1 MQSVTVENWTYCRF
15 QKGKFL
21 AFVSFGA
28 DPESIAQDRLEYYVT
43 VLEDEEKEIFQKKFD
58 GLTDACLYLNQ
69 NYSDWN
75 FEDQT
80 ASKSG
85 CSSCAAH

>member
-1 MQSVTVENWTYCRF
+1 MQSVTVENWSYCRF

-21 AFVSFGA
+21 ALISFGA
-28 DPESIAQDRLEYYVT
+28 DPESMAQDRLEYYVT
-43 VLEDEEKEIFQKKFD
+43 VLEDEEKEIFQKKFEA
-58 GLTDACLYLNQ
+58 LTEACLYLNQ